1 MRDYEYIKTK
11 DLTMLPYTKLRRE
24 GHLLTADLVNELQPE
39 DLKDLDFSV
48 VYVCNRGDSILAT
61 YTEFDTVYRLN
72 DKTLQLSDDGS
83 VYVEPKPHQYVKING
98 GDPYY
103 VESASQD
110 EHVITMTFIDGVD
123 VTQLDLSNPRSVVLY
138 SVYDEV
144 EQNWVGFTTTY
155 RVNGQ
160 TVQLSDDGSQYDE
173 EAAYQ
178 AELAAAKS
186 AKISALSS
194 TANSAIVGGVDVEI
208 NGTQKHFSYGAEDQ
222 QNLKAA
228 FDLSNATKMSVPYHA
243 DGDTCALFTPEQ
255 IATIYIAEQLNLTH
269 HQTYFNQL
277 KQMILVM
284 TTIEDVNAVTY
295 GQQLTGTY
303 LETYNAMMAQ
313 TQAIINALI
322 GG

>member
-1 MRDYEYIKTK
+1 M
-11 DLTMLPYTKLRRE
+11 
-24 GHLLTADLVNELQPE
+24 
-39 DLKDLDFSV
+39 
-48 VYVCNRGDSILAT
+48 
-61 YTEFDTVYRLN
+61 
-72 DKTLQLSDDGS
+72 
-83 VYVEPKPHQYVKING
+83 
-98 GDPYY
+98 
-103 VESASQD
+103 
-110 EHVITMTFIDGVD
+110 
-123 VTQLDLSNPRSVVLY
+123 LY

-155 RVNGQ
+155 RINGQ

-178 AELAAAKS
+178 AELAATKS

-194 TANSAIVGGVDVEI
+194 TASSAIVGGVDVEI

-284 TTIEDVNAVTY
+284 TTIEDVNAITY